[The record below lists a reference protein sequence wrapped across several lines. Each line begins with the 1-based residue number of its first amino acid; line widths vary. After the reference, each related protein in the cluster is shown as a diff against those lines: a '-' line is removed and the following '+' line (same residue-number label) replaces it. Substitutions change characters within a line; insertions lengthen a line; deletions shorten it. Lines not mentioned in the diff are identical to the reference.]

1 MRIEL
6 SRTLAPEARAGTFGW
21 CYEAGQLSRFRFF
34 LFRMMEDPST
44 GGGVRVLKPKSQ

>member
-1 MRIEL
+1 MRIDPGLWRQRRMLEL
-6 SRTLAPEARAGTFGW
+6 LDGATRLGNFLDLG
-21 CYEAGQLSRFRFF
+21 FF